1 MLRRIDEN
9 NELKNDRFT
18 PTWEE
23 VREHVLLLVCH
34 MYKRDPKWQMK
45 NEVTHGHEP
54 PTPQVTPIGQT
65 FDIQRTTVAELEFEG
80 KLSYRF
86 RDSEPRM
93 IASRKPSLMQMVQLQ
108 RSSLAETDWET
119 TSAFTPRL
127 RSSGDSTD
135 SSSPFRVWYRR
146 FTTSSRCVRLEREE
160 EKNRMQEQE
169 LRRTTACF
177 ASS

>member
-1 MLRRIDEN
+1 VLRRIDEN

-93 IASRKPSLMQMVQLQ
+93 IA
-108 RSSLAETDWET
+108 
-119 TSAFTPRL
+119 RL
-127 RSSGDSTD
+127 VLDEYVLPKTFADANG
-135 SSSPFRVWYRR
+135 
-146 FTTSSRCVRLEREE
+146 
-160 EKNRMQEQE
+160 
-169 LRRTTACF
+169 TTAAF
-177 ASS
+177 LSG